1 MTVTLSPTSVVSLP
15 DDPFTLEN
23 ISNPYPLH
31 EKLREAGPV
40 VWLEKHGCYA
50 VTRYEWVYEILTDF
64 ESYCSSGGL
73 GPKDIRKEAEWR
85 PPSILESDPPTHTVM
100 RRGLAGVI
108 SPSTMR
114 RLREQFAPFAEEL
127 AEEVAQRGTVDGIV
141 DIAERYPLK
150 VFPDAVGLRPD
161 GRENLL
167 PYGSMVFN
175 AFGADNDI
183 RSAAFAEGE
192 RVAAWVM
199 DSCERE
205 NLTDTGLGADI
216 WTVADEGRIEPQQAT
231 LLVRALLSAGVDTTI
246 FGIGNTLYNLAKY
259 PEQWEKLK
267 AKPQLAKFAVDEALR
282 VESPFQMFHRTATVD
297 TELGGVQ
304 IPADSKIL
312 LFMGAA
318 NRDPRQWGE
327 DADVFDLD
335 RNASGHVAFGM
346 GLHQCVGQPI
356 ARTEIELMLQALAK
370 RVDRIELTGEV
381 TPWIHNVLRGFAR
394 LPLQLTPRS

>member
-1 MTVTLSPTSVVSLP
+1 MTVTMSPTSVVSLP
-15 DDPFTLEN
+15 DDPFTIEN

-127 AEEVAQRGTVDGIV
+127 AEEVAQRGDVDGIV

-175 AFGADNDI
+175 AFGADNDL
-183 RSAAFAEGE
+183 RAAAFEEGE

-282 VESPFQMFHRTATVD
+282 VESPFQMFHRTSTVD
-297 TELGGVQ
+297 TEIGGVH

-318 NRDPRQWGE
+318 NRDPRKWGE
-327 DADVFDLD
+327 NADVFDLD

-356 ARTEIELMLQALAK
+356 ARTEIELMLQALAQ

-394 LPLQLTPRS
+394 MPLRLVPNS

>member
-1 MTVTLSPTSVVSLP
+1 MTVTMSPTSVVSLP

-64 ESYCSSGGL
+64 ETYCSSGGL

-267 AKPQLAKFAVDEALR
+267 ARPQLAKFAVDEALR
-282 VESPFQMFHRTATVD
+282 VESPFQMFHRTTTVD

-318 NRDPRQWGE
+318 NRDPRHWGE

>member
-64 ESYCSSGGL
+64 ETYCSSGGL

>member
-64 ESYCSSGGL
+64 ETYCSSGGL

-267 AKPQLAKFAVDEALR
+267 ARPQLAKFAVDEALR
-282 VESPFQMFHRTATVD
+282 VESPFQMFHRTTTVD

>member
-1 MTVTLSPTSVVSLP
+1 MTVTMSPTSVVSLP

-114 RLREQFAPFAEEL
+114 KLREQFAPFAEEL
-127 AEEVAQRGTVDGIV
+127 AEEVTHRGEVDGIV

-183 RSAAFAEGE
+183 RAAAFEEGE
-192 RVAAWVM
+192 RVAAWIM

-205 NLTDTGLGADI
+205 NLTTTGLGADI

-282 VESPFQMFHRTATVD
+282 MESPFQMFHRTSTVD
-297 TELGGVQ
+297 TEIGGVR

-318 NRDPRQWGE
+318 NRDPRKWGE

-356 ARTEIELMLQALAK
+356 ARAEIELMLQALVK

-394 LPLQLTPRS
+394 MPLRLIPNR